1 MRIFV
6 RAVITGIGLSIG
18 KMLYEKVSERFGEK
32 KTENN
37 SADDPDVV
45 IPDEDSD
52 DPVAEP
58 E

>member
-32 KTENN
+32 KAAKD
-37 SADDPDVV
+37 SDDDPEPVV
-45 IPDEDSD
+45 LDEDCD

>member
-1 MRIFV
+1 MRVFL

-32 KTENN
+32 KAARD
-37 SADDPDVV
+37 SDDGPEPVV
-45 IPDEDSD
+45 PDEDCD
-52 DPVAEP
+52 DPVAEL